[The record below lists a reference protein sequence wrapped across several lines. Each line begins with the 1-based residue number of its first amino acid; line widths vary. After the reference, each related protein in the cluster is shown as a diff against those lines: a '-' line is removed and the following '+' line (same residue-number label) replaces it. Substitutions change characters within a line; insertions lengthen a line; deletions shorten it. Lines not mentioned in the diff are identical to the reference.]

1 MENKE
6 TIKIYKNYSKNNK
19 KFYLSTKVNE
29 EYYYINK
36 SHNDDLYLDMD
47 ALHGKELSKEL
58 FKLKEKGSKI
68 LIFKDADKEREFCI
82 TKEEIEK
89 RKQERKKNVDTS
101 IETMLGDILKELIDL
116 NALKFFD
123 DGIIA
128 KLIGL
133 NNAKND
139 DLQPIEEEDE
149 DLPF

>member
-1 MENKE
+1 MEENV
-6 TIKIYKNYSKNNK
+6 TLTIYKNYSKNNK
-19 KFYLSTKVNE
+19 KFYLSTKVGD

-36 SHNDDLYLDMD
+36 SHNEDLYLDMD
-47 ALHGKELSKEL
+47 SLHRKELPKEL

-68 LIFKDADKEREFCI
+68 LVFKSAEKEKEFCM
-82 TKEEIEK
+82 TKEELEK

-101 IETMLGDILKELIDL
+101 IETMLGDILRELIDI
-116 NALKFFD
+116 NDLKFFD

-133 NNAKND
+133 NNAKNN
-139 DLQPIEEEDE
+139 DLQPIDDD